1 MVSPLALTKLE
12 DAPPTKAAIWGD
24 SSCRAAAGEAESAAL
39 LEMWR
44 EAQASTEEATALDPE
59 AGATL
64 DKLDDLWEQMQ
75 SESEV

>member
-1 MVSPLALTKLE
+1 LE
-12 DAPPTKAAIWGD
+12 RA
-24 SSCRAAAGEAESAAL
+24 RAAAGEAESAEL

-75 SESEV
+75 SEGEV